1 MTVGFHSPLP
11 PAHTGV
17 ADYSTALLTALQK
30 LGHVEVNAASADIHL
45 YHVGNNRLHRDIYT
59 RALREP
65 GVTVLH
71 DAVLHHF
78 FLGNLTEQ
86 QYIDEFV
93 YNYGSWHTDLARSL
107 WKTRARSATDP
118 RYFEYPML
126 KRLAE
131 QSLAI
136 IVHNP
141 AAAEM
146 VKAHAPATNI
156 HEIPHLFVPPELPPL
171 YAPDPLRPKLNI
183 RPTTFL

>member
-11 PAHTGV
+11 PAQTGV
-17 ADYSTALLTALQK
+17 ADYAAALLTALRK
-30 LGHVEVNAASADIHL
+30 LGDVDANAAKADVHL
-45 YHVGNNRLHRDIYT
+45 YHAGNNQLHRDIYNQ
-59 RALREP
+59 ALTEP

-78 FLGNLTEQ
+78 FLGSLTEQ
-86 QYIDEFV
+86 QYVDEFV

-131 QSLAI
+131 QSRAL

-141 AAAEM
+141 AAAKM
-146 VKAHAPATNI
+146 LKMHAPDASV
-156 HEIPHLFVPPELPPL
+156 HEIPHLF
-171 YAPDPLRPKLNI
+171 
-183 RPTTFL
+183 